1 MTMPASLAGDMSL
14 GHTGFSP
21 SPITPTTV
29 GVLVMKKPPHVLGDM
44 IGPHVLGQA
53 VHPGT
58 ILKTSTKVFWA
69 KKPAARINFGGDVII
84 GVGGTNPFISLV
96 LPILSLQG
104 EVPN

>member
-21 SPITPTTV
+21 SPITPTLTSPIIM
-29 GVLVMKKPPHVLGDM
+29 GKIPHGLGDM

-58 ILKTSTKVFWA
+58 ILKTSTKTFFA
-69 KKPAARINFGGDVII
+69 NKPAARLMDKGSCGAMIMGSGGQ
-84 GVGGTNPFISLV
+84 V
-96 LPILSLQG
+96 LLA
-104 EVPN
+104 

>member
-21 SPITPTTV
+21 SPITPTTAT
-29 GVLVMKKPPHVLGDM
+29 VMVMNMIPHVMGDM

-58 ILKTSTKVFWA
+58 ILSASTKTFFA
-69 KKPAARINFGGDVII
+69 NKGAARLMDKGSCGAMLMGSGGQ
-84 GVGGTNPFISLV
+84 V
-96 LPILSLQG
+96 LIK
-104 EVPN
+104 

>member
-29 GVLVMKKPPHVLGDM
+29 GVIVMGKPPHVLGDM

-53 VHPGT
+53 VHPGA
-58 ILKTSTKVFWA
+58 ILKTSTKTFFA
-69 KKPAARINFGGDVII
+69 NKGAARLMDKGNCGAMILGTGAMVM
-84 GVGGTNPFISLV
+84 VGG
-96 LPILSLQG
+96 
-104 EVPN
+104 

>member
-29 GVLVMKKPPHVLGDM
+29 GVIVMGKPPHVLGDL

-58 ILKTSTKVFWA
+58 ILKTSTKTFFA
-69 KKPAARINFGGDVII
+69 NKPAARLMDKGNCGAMIMGSGGQ
-84 GVGGTNPFISLV
+84 V
-96 LPILSLQG
+96 LLA
-104 EVPN
+104 

>member
-29 GVLVMKKPPHVLGDM
+29 GVLVMGKPPHVLGDL

-53 VHPGT
+53 VHPGA
-58 ILKTSTKVFWA
+58 ILKTSTKTFFGSPP
-69 KKPAARINFGGDVII
+69 KGAARLMDKGNCGAMIMGSGGQ
-84 GVGGTNPFISLV
+84 V
-96 LPILSLQG
+96 LLA
-104 EVPN
+104 

>member
-21 SPITPTTV
+21 SPIIPTTV
-29 GVLVMKKPPHVLGDM
+29 GVLVMKKPPHVMGDM

-58 ILKTSTKVFWA
+58 ILKTSTKVMFA
-69 KKPAARINFGGDVII
+69 KKFAARLMDKGSCGAMIMGSASVL
-84 GVGGTNPFISLV
+84 IS
-96 LPILSLQG
+96 
-104 EVPN
+104 

>member
-29 GVLVMKKPPHVLGDM
+29 TVLVMGKPPHVLGDM

-58 ILKTSTKVFWA
+58 ILSTSTKTFFGNPP
-69 KKPAARINFGGDVII
+69 KGAARLMDKGNCGAMLMGSGGQ
-84 GVGGTNPFISLV
+84 V
-96 LPILSLQG
+96 LLA
-104 EVPN
+104 